1 IMGTPF
7 TQRVADR
14 ARCLN
19 RAPRL
24 DAGADRRVN
33 EKETVMLTA
42 DVMDPDGDVVQ
53 LEWAQVSGPTVALM
67 GAQFVAPD
75 VSQDTALEFEVT
87 ARDGMFESK
96 DRVTLTVRSVNTPP
110 RVMAGGP
117 SLVRAGQE
125 IVLTA
130 TAVDDDGDM
139 LETTFVQTRGPLA
152 KSLGGGKFLA
162 PQVKEPDRL
171 YFEILVS
178 DGQATAIATAEV
190 GLEPSACGCTSAPM
204 NGLLFVAAGLGFI
217 RRRRTPNG
225 QARAVQAAS
234 PVEGD

>member
-1 IMGTPF
+1 M
-7 TQRVADR
+7 
-14 ARCLN
+14 
-19 RAPRL
+19 
-24 DAGADRRVN
+24 N
-33 EKETVMLTA
+33 EKETVVLTA

-53 LEWAQVSGPTVALM
+53 LEWAQLSGPTVALM
-67 GAQFVAPD
+67 GAQFVAPT
-75 VSQDTALEFEVT
+75 VSEDTALEFEVT
-87 ARDGMFESK
+87 ARDGMLEST

-117 SLVRAGQE
+117 TLVRAGQE

-130 TAVDDDGDM
+130 TAVDDDGDV

-152 KSLGGGKFLA
+152 KNLGGGKFLA

-171 YFEILVS
+171 YFEIFVS

-190 GLEPSACGCTSAPM
+190 GLEPSSCGCTSAPM
-204 NGLLFVAAGLGFI
+204 NGVLFVAAGLGFL

-225 QARAVQAAS
+225 QARAVRAAS
-234 PVEGD
+234 SGEGD